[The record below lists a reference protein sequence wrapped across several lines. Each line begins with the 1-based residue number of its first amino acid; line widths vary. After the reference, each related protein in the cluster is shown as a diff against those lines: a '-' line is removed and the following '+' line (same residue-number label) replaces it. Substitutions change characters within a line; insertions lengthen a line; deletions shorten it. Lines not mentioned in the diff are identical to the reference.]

1 MALHTIKSS
10 GGDYTSLAAWEAATQ
25 GDLTGLGPAIA
36 ECYDLDDTTDV
47 AIAGWTTTP
56 TDYIEIR
63 AADSARCN
71 GSTRA
76 QTGNT
81 YRLSG
86 TDAGGQLRIAEEYV
100 RIKGIEVR
108 ANNATPAIGF
118 PAGTIS
124 APSDLRVEDCVLISS
139 DVTAS
144 SSYVVLATEAGATI
158 SFRNCLVV
166 GKRRGIDTRNSDA
179 VTIDHCT
186 FYGLGADLGLVC
198 DSEATVTNT
207 AAFGYTSQ
215 CFWTGGAAP
224 TGSNNAGS
232 DTSVSTDYT
241 SSLASLVAANE
252 FTNPSLSDTDMD
264 FSLLSGSNLRDAGTG
279 SFATDIAGASR
290 DVSPD
295 IGAFEFVAGGATYT
309 LTPETGSFTLSGGA
323 VGLQFDRVLT
333 VGTGSMTATG
343 GSINLLYD
351 RAIAPETGSLSLTGG
366 AVGIYLNR
374 VLNPETGS
382 LTLTGSDVVL
392 TYTPG
397 GFTYTL
403 TPETGAMSVTGGAVP
418 VLHNKILAPATGSLT
433 LTGGGS
439 GLFYNRAISLAAGN
453 LAVTGSAVGL
463 YFDRAIGL
471 ETGTLTLTGSLI
483 TLTYSAAVVPPTP
496 NDRILSLDTY
506 ARTLTANTRIK
517 ILIADAQDRNL

>member
-1 MALHTIKSS
+1 VALLTIKSS

-25 GDLTGLGPAIA
+25 GDLTGTGAAIA
-36 ECYDLDDTTDV
+36 ECYDVDDTTPV
-47 AIAGWTTTP
+47 TIVGWTTTAA
-56 TDYIEIR
+56 DYIEIK
-63 AADSARCN
+63 AATAARCN

-86 TDAGGQLRIAEEYV
+86 NNASGQLRIAEEYV
-100 RIKGIEVR
+100 RIKGIEIK
-108 ANNATPAIGF
+108 ATGAQPALEF
-118 PAGTIS
+118 PSNGIA
-124 APSDLRVEDCVLISS
+124 APSDLRVDDCVLISS

-158 SFRNCLVV
+158 TMRNTLVV

-224 TGSNNAGS
+224 SGSHNAGS

-279 SFATDIAGASR
+279 SFATDISGASR

-323 VGLQFDRVLT
+323 VGLQFDRVLS
-333 VGTGSMTATG
+333 VGAGSLTATS

-366 AVGIYLNR
+366 SVGTYLNR

-397 GFTYTL
+397 GH
-403 TPETGAMSVTGGAVP
+403 AHAGGW
-418 VLHNKILAPATGSLT
+418 
-433 LTGGGS
+433 
-439 GLFYNRAISLAAGN
+439 
-453 LAVTGSAVGL
+453 
-463 YFDRAIGL
+463 
-471 ETGTLTLTGSLI
+471 
-483 TLTYSAAVVPPTP
+483 
-496 NDRILSLDTY
+496 RI
-506 ARTLTANTRIK
+506 
-517 ILIADAQDRNL
+517 